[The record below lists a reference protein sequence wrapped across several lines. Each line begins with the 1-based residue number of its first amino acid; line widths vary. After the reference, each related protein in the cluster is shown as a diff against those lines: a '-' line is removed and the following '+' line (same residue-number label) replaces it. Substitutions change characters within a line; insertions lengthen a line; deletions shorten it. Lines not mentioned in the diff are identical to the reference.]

1 MSPPASDAVQ
11 GGYLVAIFATGV
23 AFGGIA
29 LVFKE
34 ITEGLCCLLG
44 GFCIGMWLITLKA
57 GGLVTG
63 DGTKVGFILA
73 FTVGFYCLSFS
84 HYTRS
89 YGSIVCTAFGGSTA
103 FVLGIDCYSRAGL
116 KEFWL
121 YIWGK
126 LRSIPGSETRLMI
139 LGLNDDAFPLNTYTY
154 PVTRNIRVESAII
167 MIVAIFGV
175 IFQLRLWKVIKER
188 RAKEEGLRQEAERSK
203 EESEAEIGRQLE
215 AKNLKERAEW
225 EHVYGNGSDGK
236 EPSMTETAVADDSR
250 RGSENYGSSVHEK
263 GTSIEM
269 KEMGSPDPSARVSD
283 SGNNLEVVE
292 EVVAEGSGEHSDA
305 QAVHNQD
312 QHESHVEG
320 VAGPME
326 PPAAVPRNLRIETNI
341 VADNDSEHGAVLGS
355 EVGTPRSKRFSG
367 RSLMNRMSWRSGHG
381 PSPNPL
387 AQTVSEEALIVSHDA
402 SSSVYGI
409 ADDLHSVTSERT
421 NIEPETRENVAVVST
436 HVPSNKAAPDVTETE
451 QAADETKS
459 QNNGSETA
467 TIIHTKAPE
476 PAIEQLQR
484 KVTGGS
490 QTATAADEVPTANAK
505 DAKEII
511 DKEVAVEDSQP
522 EVKVETVTPA
532 VEELV
537 PEPQPQAN
545 AELPENE
552 KAESEHAATESKS
565 IAAPSEKVVQESVA
579 ASEPEQKAPSEKPKP
594 VEKPKLNHSTVKEIP
609 EQTSRIVNSFRTR
622 EWAKH
627 LADADVPE
635 YEPFPVENELPDSP
649 VPEETAAPVDVAGLL
664 QTPLN
669 AQPPPAVPTSIPISR
684 EQSYRES
691 RDFYGSPDLPRSKTR
706 QSSRNVSTP
715 TSPPISRNVSS
726 ASFSSPDLNNMAGMR
741 NSSAPHLTVTVPN
754 EPEQDSSRWSGP
766 PPLMAVRENMMR
778 NRMSSTSLRYDP
790 WTASRSQSRQSVGDP
805 TRVLSPA
812 MSIPEE
818 RDEIEEVAQEDHDDI
833 PLSKRRTMLQR
844 QNMESPSSA
853 SIHSAEQARSPTY
866 PAVISPV
873 SPVSP
878 VSPPS
883 ADPGRSAAVM
893 AAWRQ
898 SVRDDLSKS
907 RDNLTFKSPPLGTTT
922 PDRSRNTWSSVQQ
935 MRDASNTQLGNTI
948 ADEMQRGN
956 MTDLHRQ
963 AMRRMQA
970 SANRQ
975 L

>member
-1 MSPPASDAVQ
+1 
-11 GGYLVAIFATGV
+11 
-23 AFGGIA
+23 
-29 LVFKE
+29 
-34 ITEGLCCLLG
+34 
-44 GFCIGMWLITLKA
+44 
-57 GGLVTG
+57 
-63 DGTKVGFILA
+63 
-73 FTVGFYCLSFS
+73 
-84 HYTRS
+84 
-89 YGSIVCTAFGGSTA
+89 
-103 FVLGIDCYSRAGL
+103 
-116 KEFWL
+116 
-121 YIWGK
+121 
-126 LRSIPGSETRLMI
+126 
-139 LGLNDDAFPLNTYTY
+139 
-154 PVTRNIRVESAII
+154 

-175 IFQLRLWKVIKER
+175 IFQLRLWKVIQER

-305 QAVHNQD
+305 QAVQGQGEHAA
-312 QHESHVEG
+312 HVEG
-320 VAGPME
+320 ATGPME
-326 PPAAVPRNLRIETNI
+326 PPAAVPRVLQIETNI
-341 VADNDSEHGAVLGS
+341 PADNDSEHGAVLGS

-381 PSPNPL
+381 HSPNPL
-387 AQTVSEEALIVSHDA
+387 TQTVSEEALIVSHDA

-409 ADDLHSVTSERT
+409 VDDLQSVTSERS
-421 NIEPETRENVAVVST
+421 NLEPEPRETTAVVST
-436 HVPSNKAAPDVTETE
+436 HVSSNKAVSEIAETE
-451 QAADETKS
+451 QASDENKS

-490 QTATAADEVPTANAK
+490 QTPSANGEAPAAN
-505 DAKEII
+505 
-511 DKEVAVEDSQP
+511 VEDANENVDKGVALENVQP
-522 EVKVETVTPA
+522 EEKAETVTPV
-532 VEELV
+532 VE
-537 PEPQPQAN
+537 EPQPQAD
-545 AELPENE
+545 AEQPENE
-552 KAESEHAATESKS
+552 KAESEHAATEFKS

-635 YEPFPVENELPDSP
+635 YEPFPVENELPESP
-649 VPEETAAPVDVAGLL
+649 LPEETAAPVDVAGLL

-669 AQPPPAVPTSIPISR
+669 AQPPPAVATSVPISR

-706 QSSRNVSTP
+706 QSTRNVSTP

-726 ASFSSPDLNNMAGMR
+726 ASFSSPDLNNMAGVR

-818 RDEIEEVAQEDHDDI
+818 RDEIEETAQEDHDDV
-833 PLSKRRTMLQR
+833 PLSKRRAMLQR

-878 VSPPS
+878 ASPPS